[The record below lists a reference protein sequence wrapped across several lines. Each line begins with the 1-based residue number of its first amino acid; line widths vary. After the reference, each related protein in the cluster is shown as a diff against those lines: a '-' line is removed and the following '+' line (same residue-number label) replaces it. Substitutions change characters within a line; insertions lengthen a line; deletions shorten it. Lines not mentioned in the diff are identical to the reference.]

1 MAVIVF
7 GASGGT
13 GRAVISA
20 LLAQG
25 ETVTGFVRNAAG
37 FAWAKAPP
45 TGLRIIEGDVMNA
58 ADVTGAI
65 AGHERVVISLGNS
78 QNPFAL
84 MLGAKRT
91 TPRTVC
97 AVGTQHII
105 AGMRASGCQRVVC
118 VSAFGVGATKATMP
132 LMFKLFYAVVL
143 REHMADK
150 EQQESVLRQSGL
162 DWTLV
167 QPVGLVDQPV
177 TGQYCARADGTIG
190 KQTISRAD
198 LAQFI
203 ARCLGNPADIGQS
216 LALSG

>member
-37 FAWAKAPP
+37 FAWAKTPP

-105 AGMRASGCQRVVC
+105 AGMQASGCQRVVC
-118 VSAFGVGATKATMP
+118 VSAFGVGATKAMMP